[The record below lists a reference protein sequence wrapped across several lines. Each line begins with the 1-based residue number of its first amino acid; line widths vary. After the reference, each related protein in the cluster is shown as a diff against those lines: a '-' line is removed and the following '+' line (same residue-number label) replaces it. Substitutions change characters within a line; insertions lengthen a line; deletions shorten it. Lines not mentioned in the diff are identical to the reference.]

1 MQKRGCW
8 NEEKEEKWT
17 KDSQKMV
24 GFLISLFFS
33 DLFYIFICLG
43 NGSIC

>member
-1 MQKRGCW
+1 MYKRGCW

-24 GFLISLFFS
+24 CFFIFFFS
-33 DLFYIFICLG
+33 LIILVDLFR
-43 NGSIC
+43 

>member
-24 GFLISLFFS
+24 GFLISLFFQI
-33 DLFYIFICLG
+33 Y
-43 NGSIC
+43 SIYSFV

>member
-1 MQKRGCW
+1 MYKRGCW

-24 GFLISLFFS
+24 CFLFNFLFFS
-33 DLFYIFICLG
+33 LIRYVHLFR
-43 NGSIC
+43 